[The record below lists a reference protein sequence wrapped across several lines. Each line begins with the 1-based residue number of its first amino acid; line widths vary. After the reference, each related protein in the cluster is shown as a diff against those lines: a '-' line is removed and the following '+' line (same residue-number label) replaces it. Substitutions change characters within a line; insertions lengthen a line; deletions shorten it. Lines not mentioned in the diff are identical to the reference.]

1 MDCMD
6 TGGGTLERPRKSQ
19 VHPADRYIFLVTHIC
34 VGLVLNAG
42 TRMESETG
50 PHSTCYSLNVCVRR
64 LCFMCRPNPAP
75 LPSAPQHLP
84 VVAPLPSA
92 PQHFQEV
99 GSAPQYLP
107 VVQSVPHCT
116 SIARQCSAAPQ
127 RLQSAPLHF
136 NTPTVLHST
145 PTSSEC
151 STAPQPS
158 SLPSKPNSHP
168 TRPTLHSVILSS
180 LVGCPLA
187 P

>member
-34 VGLVLNAG
+34 VGLVPNAG
-42 TRMESETG
+42 TRMEPETG

-64 LCFMCRPNPAP
+64 LCFMCRPNP
-75 LPSAPQHLP
+75 
-84 VVAPLPSA
+84 APLPSA

-127 RLQSAPLHF
+127 RLQSAPLHS

-145 PTSSEC
+145 VTPPC
-151 STAPQPS
+151 RYPS
-158 SLPSKPNSHP
+158 HRGSRSRTWWFRAK
-168 TRPTLHSVILSS
+168 
-180 LVGCPLA
+180 LVFREIARNC
-187 P
+187 